1 MMARVLYNPAARL
14 DLSRLIPAH
23 QQEVLAWEKTV
34 KLPEVD
40 RVGYLR
46 DQVGPVQIWFQVEQ
60 GEIHV
65 TDIRVLAP

>member
-1 MMARVLYNPAARL
+1 MVRVLYNPAARL
-14 DLSRLIPAH
+14 DLSQLTPAH

-34 KLPEVD
+34 ELPGAD
-40 RVGYLR
+40 SAGYLR
-46 DQVGPVQIWFQVEQ
+46 DQAGPVQIWFQVEQ